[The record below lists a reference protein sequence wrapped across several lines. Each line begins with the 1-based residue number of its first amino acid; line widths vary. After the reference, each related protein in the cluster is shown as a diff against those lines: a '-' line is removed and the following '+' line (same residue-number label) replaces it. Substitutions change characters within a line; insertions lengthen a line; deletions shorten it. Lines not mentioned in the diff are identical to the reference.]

1 MGQIRSAL
9 DIALEKTAHIEGDPK
24 SADHRDLK
32 NSGKKAAGDFLSN
45 RDTVTLTAALEGKDD
60 EHRQMVI
67 EGMVSILLAS
77 LHLPAAEAD
86 IDKVTLIGAGLEAAL
101 PGKGNAQLFG
111 QVSQI
116 LGQYLKELDGLLKAL
131 EQQFM
136 PRLRAKQQEIAKRY
150 GQNIPLDL
158 HQDPEYVNA
167 LSKNRQ
173 ALEGKYEAV
182 IDEVRARVREGAG
195 IAEE

>member
-1 MGQIRSAL
+1 MGQIRSAI

-32 NSGKKAAGDFLSN
+32 NSGKKAAGDFLAN
-45 RDTVTLTAALEGKDD
+45 RDPAIISSALEGKD
-60 EHRQMVI
+60 EERRQMVV
-67 EGMVSILLAS
+67 EGIVSILLAS
-77 LHLPAAEAD
+77 LHLPSVEAD
-86 IDKVTLIGAGLEAAL
+86 IDKANLIGKGLETAL
-101 PGKGNAQLFG
+101 PGKGNEQLFG
-111 QVSQI
+111 QVAQI
-116 LGQYLKELDGLLKAL
+116 LGQYLRELDQLLKAL
-131 EQQFM
+131 EQQFL

-150 GQNIPLDL
+150 GQNIPIDL

-195 IAEE
+195 ITEE

>member
-1 MGQIRSAL
+1 MGQIRSAI

-32 NSGKKAAGDFLSN
+32 NSGKKAAGDYLSN
-45 RDTVTLTAALEGKDD
+45 RDSSIISTALEGKDD
-60 EHRQMVI
+60 ERRQMVV
-67 EGMVSILLAS
+67 EGIVSILLAS
-77 LHLPAAEAD
+77 LHLPNTETD
-86 IDKVTLIGAGLEAAL
+86 IDKVSLIGAGLEAAL

-116 LGQYLKELDGLLKAL
+116 LGQYLQELDGLHKAL

-136 PRLRAKQQEIAKRY
+136 PKLRAKQQEIAKRY
-150 GQNIPLDL
+150 GQNIPIDL
-158 HQDPEYVNA
+158 HQDPEYLNA

-195 IAEE
+195 IAED